1 MSATRDNLMRA
12 FQGESMA
19 NRKYLAFAQKAG
31 EEGYPEVAA
40 LFRKHAEEETAHALA
55 HLSRLGLVGSTRE
68 NLEAAIAGETGEY
81 TEMYPEFA
89 RQARDEGDEN
99 AAVFFE
105 ALAEIEGHHAQ
116 EYFKA
121 LQKLDGKQI
130 KWRCDVCGYVHT
142 EDEPPDRCP
151 RCGSTKDH
159 FHLTE

>member
-1 MSATRDNLMRA
+1 M
-12 FQGESMA
+12 
-19 NRKYLAFAQKAG
+19 
-31 EEGYPEVAA
+31 
-40 LFRKHAEEETAHALA
+40 
-55 HLSRLGLVGSTRE
+55 SRLGLVGSTRE